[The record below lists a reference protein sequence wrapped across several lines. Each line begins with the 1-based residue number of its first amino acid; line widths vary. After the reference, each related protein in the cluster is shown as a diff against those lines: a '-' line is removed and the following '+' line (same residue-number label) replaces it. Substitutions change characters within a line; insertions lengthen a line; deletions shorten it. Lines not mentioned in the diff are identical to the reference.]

1 MTDILFVDDD
11 ERYQTVIKEL
21 LELEG
26 YKVVTAENVANGLEL
41 YKKNKFDL
49 VISDLKMETFDGLQF
64 LQMIRKYNKQAK
76 VIILTNS
83 ESPRDELRGLDLEAN
98 EYINKATEIDIML
111 KRIERVLMMD
121 VEAQPKREILR
132 SNFEELSLD
141 LRNFRVKK
149 GDVEYSLT
157 QTEFNVLAYLMKNKN
172 EVISRETILEA
183 VWNVSGALGDIRA
196 VDTYVK
202 RIRSKLR
209 ISSIFTVRG
218 VGYEWVEK

>member
-1 MTDILFVDDD
+1 MTKILFVDDD

-21 LELEG
+21 LEVEG
-26 YKVVTAENVANGLEL
+26 YTVVTAMNVASGLEL
-41 YKKNKFDL
+41 YKNSKFDL

-83 ESPRDELRGLDLEAN
+83 ESPRDELRGLDLEAS
-98 EYINKATEIDIML
+98 EYINKTTEIDIML

-121 VEAQPKREILR
+121 VDAQPKREILR
-132 SNFEELSLD
+132 SNFEDLSLD

-149 GDVEYSLT
+149 NDVEYNLT

-172 EVISRETILEA
+172 EVVSRETILEA
-183 VWNVSGALGDIRA
+183 VWNVSGTLGDIRA